1 MSAIHAPV
9 RALVALTV
17 FQLARSRRFVALLA
31 LTVLPLPLALY
42 WSLHPDGPP
51 AYFFVDYAFLVY
63 VQMAIPL
70 IALINASSLIRDEIS
85 SRTITYLVVNGY
97 GRRALVAGRYAGY
110 VPVTVVLTAL
120 PLAALYLVVSLPNG
134 GLGLAPRDGAALLAV
149 FVAAVCA
156 YGSAYLA
163 LGVYL
168 RHPLMAGLLHAVV
181 WEAVVSGLPGKMPYV
196 TISFY
201 LRSLA
206 AALADAG
213 ATGTAE
219 GGVGGVWAALALA
232 AATCLFLLIA
242 MRRMARMDV
251 A

>member
-9 RALVALTV
+9 RALVALTA

-97 GRRALVAGRYAGY
+97 GRRALVAGPYAGY
-110 VPVTVVLTAL
+110 VPVTVVSPPA
-120 PLAALYLVVSLPNG
+120 LAALYLVMALPT
-134 GLGLAPRDGAALLAV
+134 AASGCTTRWCCPPCV

-156 YGSAYLA
+156 YGSLTCTRRIPAPSPH
-163 LGVYL
+163 G
-168 RHPLMAGLLHAVV
+168 GLLQRCLGGR
-181 WEAVVSGLPGKMPYV
+181 VSVCRGRCRMS

-201 LRSLA
+201 CLA
-206 AALADAG
+206 CG
-213 ATGTAE
+213 GTCRC
-219 GGVGGVWAALALA
+219 GS
-232 AATCLFLLIA
+232 
-242 MRRMARMDV
+242 
-251 A
+251 